1 MLASTGFR
9 DMTRL
14 AASNP
19 EMYRDICLTN
29 SEALVRWLNEYINV
43 LGQLRDRVA
52 ARDNSLLD
60 TFAQAQQ
67 LRLQW
72 QASHNI
78 E

>member
-1 MLASTGFR
+1 
-9 DMTRL
+9 
-14 AASNP
+14 
-19 EMYRDICLTN
+19 
-29 SEALVRWLNEYINV
+29 LNEYIKE

-72 QASHNI
+72 QASYNI